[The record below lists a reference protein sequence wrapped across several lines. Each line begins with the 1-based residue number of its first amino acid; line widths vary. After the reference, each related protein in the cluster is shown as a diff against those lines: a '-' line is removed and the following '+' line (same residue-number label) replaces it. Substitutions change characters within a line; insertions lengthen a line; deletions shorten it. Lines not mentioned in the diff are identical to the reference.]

1 MKNEDEK
8 EEEPEV
14 VRQREI
20 DLQKRKMDD
29 LTNEL
34 KEKLN
39 MQDFDLEVT
48 KFD

>member
-1 MKNEDEK
+1 MRNEDEK
-8 EEEPEV
+8 EEEPKV

-39 MQDFDLEVT
+39 MQDFDL
-48 KFD
+48 